1 MLAESE
7 LAVVLRLRLAE
18 AAVPVV
24 VEVSQ
29 PLSWSAQLKWRSL
42 KLAVA
47 GVGAI
52 WAGIAVAARADW
64 AAWASWG

>member
-7 LAVVLRLRLAE
+7 LAVGLRLRSAE
-18 AAVPVV
+18 AVPVV
-24 VEVSQ
+24 VAVSQ

-64 AAWASWG
+64 AAWAS

>member
-7 LAVVLRLRLAE
+7 LAVVLRLRSAE
-18 AAVPVV
+18 AEAVPVV
-24 VEVSQ
+24 VAVSQ
-29 PLSWSAQLKWRSL
+29 PLSWSAQLKWRLL
-42 KLAVA
+42 KLAVV

-64 AAWASWG
+64 AAWAS

>member
-7 LAVVLRLRLAE
+7 LAVVLRLQSAEAE
-18 AAVPVV
+18 AAPVV
-24 VEVSQ
+24 VAVSQ
-29 PLSWSAQLKWRSL
+29 PLSWSAQLKWRLL

-64 AAWASWG
+64 AAWAS

>member
-1 MLAESE
+1 MAESE
-7 LAVVLRLRLAE
+7 LAVVLRLQSAE

-24 VEVSQ
+24 VAVSQ
-29 PLSWSAQLKWRSL
+29 PLSWSAQLKWRLL

-64 AAWASWG
+64 AAWVTWG

>member
-18 AAVPVV
+18 AVPVV
-24 VEVSQ
+24 VAVSQ
-29 PLSWSAQLKWRSL
+29 PLSWSAQLKWRLL

-64 AAWASWG
+64 AAWAS